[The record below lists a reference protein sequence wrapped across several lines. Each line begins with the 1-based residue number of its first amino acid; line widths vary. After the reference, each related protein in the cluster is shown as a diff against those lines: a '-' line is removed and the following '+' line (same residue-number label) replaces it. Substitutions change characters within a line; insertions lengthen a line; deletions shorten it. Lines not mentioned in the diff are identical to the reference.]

1 MVKNPAVNAGDA
13 RDAGSI
19 PGLGRSPGTRE
30 RLPTPVFWPRELT
43 GIVHGVTKIRMQLS
57 D

>member
-43 GIVHGVTKIRMQLS
+43 GIVHGVAKIRMQLS